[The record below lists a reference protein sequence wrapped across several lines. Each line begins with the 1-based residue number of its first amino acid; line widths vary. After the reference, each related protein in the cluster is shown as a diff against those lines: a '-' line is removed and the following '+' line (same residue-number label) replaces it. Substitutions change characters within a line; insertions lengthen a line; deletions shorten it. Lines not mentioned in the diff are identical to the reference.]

1 MIRKQIAIIGL
12 GKFGSSLAMSLVDM
26 GCEVIGIDKDEEKVR
41 AVANRIKLAVS
52 MDALDPQALKDI
64 GLRNVDAVV
73 VSIGEN
79 IEANILI
86 VMLLKKQGITNIVA
100 KAVSELHAS
109 VLEQMDIGWV
119 VFPERDM
126 AVRIAKNIVQPDVM
140 ESISLSSDYSIVEMP
155 APMSKWNQTLIE
167 SNLRSQFSLSVI
179 AIRPKQSEDLHINP
193 SPQTMIKRGDLLVL
207 LGKNTDIDLFREN
220 CP

>member
-12 GKFGSSLAMSLVDM
+12 GKFGSALAQSLVEM
-26 GCEVIGIDKDEEKVR
+26 GCEVIGIDKDEEKVK
-41 AVANRIKLAVS
+41 AVAEKVKLAVS

-86 VMLLKKQGITNIVA
+86 VMLLKKSGITNIVA

-109 VLEQMDIGWV
+109 VLEQLNIGWV

-126 AVRIAKNIVQPDVM
+126 AHRIAKNIVQPDVI
-140 ESISLSSDYSIVEMP
+140 ESIALSSDYSIVEMP
-155 APMSKWNQTLIE
+155 APRSKWDQTLVDA
-167 SNLRSQFSLSVI
+167 SLRSQFRLSVI
-179 AIRPKQSEDLHINP
+179 AIRPSGSEELHINP
-193 SPQTMIKRGDLLVL
+193 SAQTMMKRGDMLVL
-207 LGKNTDIDLFREN
+207 LGRNADIDEFRKT